1 VRTGILASTL
11 AALGLTLG
19 LAPAAHASVAPIIG
33 PITNLSQACSGQNA
47 EVEQAVDPVG
57 GEIYEAWIGC
67 DGIGFARSTDSGR
80 HFDAPMTVPG
90 SADGWDPAI
99 TVARNGT
106 VYVAYMTSQNTESY
120 PVVAAS
126 FDHGRTFPRVSPL
139 VPGVPNNWG
148 DRDFIAV
155 GPDGSVYVTW
165 DYGPSADDVTSI
177 CTPGGSCA
185 FATGDLNVVIQKSTD
200 GGRTWGRIIPVS
212 PGFPASGGDSA
223 PLVIEPNGRIDLE
236 YQGYQVTNPNTFTLA
251 PAHSYFTSS
260 TDGGRSWSSPVRVG
274 PDDLTMS
281 LAEWWIDGSLG
292 IDRAGDL
299 YITWDTQGATTD
311 TGWLSFSTD
320 HGRTWSPLVRVTPD
334 TDNATHIVQVT
345 GGAPG
350 IAYVGW
356 LSDNSPQGYAQYV
369 RPFAIGRGW
378 LSDPVRVSSQFGD
391 SSIWPGDTFG
401 ISTLPFGAGVAVS
414 WGSAVGNQPNSE
426 IFGADVLFA
435 PGYRG

>member
-1 VRTGILASTL
+1 MRILAAAM
-11 AALGLTLG
+11 AALGLTFALV
-19 LAPAAHASVAPIIG
+19 PQAHASVAPIIG
-33 PITNLSQACSGQNA
+33 PVSTISQGCVGQNA
-47 EVEQAVDPVG
+47 EVQTAVDPVG
-57 GEIYEAWIGC
+57 GEVYEEWIGC
-67 DGIGFARSTDSGR
+67 NGIGFARSTDGGR
-80 HFDAPMTVPG
+80 HFDLPMTLPG
-90 SADGWDPAI
+90 SAGGWDPALA
-99 TVARNGT
+99 VARNGT
-106 VYVAYMTSQNTESY
+106 LYVAYMTSQNSQSY

-126 FDHGRTFPRVSPL
+126 FDHGQTFPQVSSL

-165 DYGPSADDVTSI
+165 DYGPSAADVTSI

-200 GGRTWGRIIPVS
+200 GGRTWGRITPVS

-236 YQGYQVTNPNTFTLA
+236 YQGYQVTNPQTFALA

-260 TDGGRSWSSPVRVG
+260 ADGGRTWSSPLQVG
-274 PDDLTMS
+274 PADLTMS
-281 LAEWWIDGSLG
+281 LAEWWIDGSIGL
-292 IDRAGDL
+292 DSAGNL
-299 YITWDTQGATTD
+299 YITWDNQGPTTD

-334 TDNATHIVQVT
+334 TDNATHIVQVI

-356 LSDNSPQGYAQYV
+356 LSNSSSQGYAQYL
-369 RPFAIGRGW
+369 RPFSIARGW
-378 LSDPVRVSSQFGD
+378 LSDPIQVSRQFGN

-401 ISTLPFGAGVAVS
+401 LAKLPFPEEVAMS
-414 WGSAVGNQPNSE
+414 WGSAVGNQQDSE
-426 IFGADVLFA
+426 IFGTDVLPT
-435 PGYRG
+435 PGG